1 MLAHWLNKAVLAIV
15 VSNQCIVFLDCM
27 WDYKREIKGAGTSN
41 ATGLVEWIG
50 IPMSFHNEDHC
61 SLHLLNAFVF

>member
-1 MLAHWLNKAVLAIV
+1 MLAHWLNKAVLAFV
-15 VSNQCIVFLDCM
+15 VSNQFIVFLDCM

-50 IPMSFHNEDHC
+50 IA
-61 SLHLLNAFVF
+61 LWVFLMKITVV